1 MYSIATDIFFI
12 KQKTA
17 YEVRLSLEGSEMDIR
32 DLFGIR
38 QSGLMEFR
46 LGDVFQDSAILQW
59 ASEAAGR
66 LLETDEELLLP
77 EHQLLKKKLS
87 IYIHGGTERLNL

>member
-1 MYSIATDIFFI
+1 
-12 KQKTA
+12 
-17 YEVRLSLEGSEMDIR
+17 
-32 DLFGIR
+32 
-38 QSGLMEFR
+38 MEFR